1 LLIDKISRWSVN
13 WKTIWWK
20 IMGVNLQILGLQ
32 AIPRLAKKFDVDL
45 EGFLTYSDLYGKN
58 AEEFKKACNNCIKIL
73 SRLFEKCSI
82 SWWDAYLNSDIGME
96 RTALARDM
104 GLGKDDTVLEVGCGR
119 GYFSVAA
126 ARLAERVIGLDIM
139 NGGGRFGWWKNF
151 KETIGEL
158 DLRHKVIGLKADC
171 QTISMKDCSVNK
183 VIAAH
188 SIRNLENKHVIQSA
202 LREMYRVL
210 SEDGEMIV
218 AENIS
223 IARNKSQ
230 EAHLAFYKCKCK
242 YISGDLFYY
251 SQEEFQEMFKE
262 AGFGEVDF
270 KLVDYN
276 LSAAP
281 PIFYLNTSLLKKE
294 QIEKAQEEYN
304 KAVDLIRKH
313 GETSPP
319 TLIVKV
325 TKHSK

>member
-1 LLIDKISRWSVN
+1 V
-13 WKTIWWK
+13 
-20 IMGVNLQILGLQ
+20 GVNLQILGLQ

-45 EGFLTYSDLYGKN
+45 EGFLTYSDLYGKTP
-58 AEEFKKACNNCIKIL
+58 EEFKKASDNCLKIL
-73 SRLFEKCSI
+73 NSLFENYSI
-82 SWWDAYLNSDIGME
+82 SWWDVYSNSDIGME
-96 RTALARDM
+96 RTALARDV

-126 ARLAERVIGLDIM
+126 ARFAERVIGLDVM
-139 NGGGRFGWWKNF
+139 NGGGRYGWWKNF

-158 DLRHKVIGLKADC
+158 DLKHKVIGLKADC
-171 QTISMKDCSVNK
+171 QTIPLKDCSVNK

-188 SIRNLENKHVIQSA
+188 SIRNLENKQVIQNA

-210 SEDGEMIV
+210 SENGEMIV

-223 IARNKSQ
+223 ISRNNSQ

-242 YISGDLFYY
+242 YISGDLFYF
-251 SQEEFQEMFKE
+251 SQKEFQEMFKKAE
-262 AGFGEVDF
+262 LGEVDF

-281 PIFYLNTSLLKKE
+281 PIFYLDTSLLKKE
-294 QIEKAQEEYN
+294 QIEKVQKEYN
-304 KAVDLIRKH
+304 EAVDLIRKH

-319 TLIVKV
+319 TLIIKV

>member
-1 LLIDKISRWSVN
+1 V
-13 WKTIWWK
+13 
-20 IMGVNLQILGLQ
+20 GVNLQLLGLQ

-45 EGFLTYSDLYGKN
+45 EGFLTYSDLYGKTP
-58 AEEFKKACNNCIKIL
+58 EEFKNACDNCIKIL
-73 SRLFEKCSI
+73 NRLFEKYGV
-82 SWWDAYLNSDIGME
+82 SWWDVYLNSDIGME

-139 NGGGRFGWWKNF
+139 NGGGRYRWWKNF
-151 KETIGEL
+151 KDTTAEL
-158 DLRHKVIGLKADC
+158 DLKHKIVGLKADC
-171 QTISMKDCSVNK
+171 QIIPMKHCSVNK

-188 SIRNLENKHVIQSA
+188 SIRNLENKHVIQND

-218 AENIS
+218 AENIA

-242 YISGDLFYY
+242 YISGDLFYF

-262 AGFGEVDF
+262 AGLGEVDS
-270 KLVDYN
+270 KLADYN

-281 PIFYLNTSLLKKE
+281 PIFYLDTSLLKKE
-294 QIEKAQEEYN
+294 QIENAKKEYDE
-304 KAVDLIRKH
+304 AVDLIRKH

>member
-1 LLIDKISRWSVN
+1 
-13 WKTIWWK
+13 
-20 IMGVNLQILGLQ
+20 MGVNLQTLGLQ

-45 EGFLTYSDLYGKN
+45 EGFLTYSDLYGKT
-58 AEEFKKACNNCIKIL
+58 AEEFNRAYGNCGKIL
-73 SRLFEKCSI
+73 NRLFEKYSI
-82 SWWDAYLNSDIGME
+82 SWWDVYSNSDIGME

-104 GLGKDDTVLEVGCGR
+104 GLEKDDTVLEVGCGR

-126 ARLAERVIGLDIM
+126 AKFAERVIGLDIM
-139 NGGGRFGWWKNF
+139 NGGGRSGWWKNF
-151 KETIGEL
+151 KETIAEL
-158 DLRHKVIGLKADC
+158 DLKHRVMGLKVDC

-183 VIAAH
+183 VVAAH
-188 SIRNLENKHVIQSA
+188 SIRNLENKQVIQNA
-202 LREMYRVL
+202 IREMYRVL
-210 SEDGEMIV
+210 SEGGEMIV
-218 AENIS
+218 AENIP

-230 EAHLAFYKCKCK
+230 EAHLAFYKCKCE
-242 YISGDLFYY
+242 YSSGDLFYF

-262 AGFGEVDF
+262 AELGEVDF

-294 QIEKAQEEYN
+294 QIEKAQKEHNE
-304 KAVDLIRKH
+304 AVNLIKKY

-319 TLIVKV
+319 TLIMKV

>member
-1 LLIDKISRWSVN
+1 M
-13 WKTIWWK
+13 WWK
-20 IMGVNLQILGLQ
+20 IMGLNLQMLGLQ
-32 AIPRLAKKFDVDL
+32 AVPRLAKFDVDL
-45 EGFLTYSDLYGKN
+45 EGFLTYSDVYGKN
-58 AEEFKKACNNCIKIL
+58 AEEFKKACDNCLKIL
-73 SRLFEKCSI
+73 NRLFENYRI
-82 SWWDAYLNSDIGME
+82 SWWDVYSNSDIGME
-96 RTALARDM
+96 RTALARDI

-126 ARLAERVIGLDIM
+126 ARFAERVIGLDVM
-139 NGGGRFGWWKNF
+139 NGGGRYGWWKNF
-151 KETIGEL
+151 KETIDEL
-158 DLRHKVIGLKADC
+158 GLKHRVMGLKADC

-188 SIRNLENKHVIQSA
+188 SIRNLGNEQVIQNA

-210 SEDGEMIV
+210 SENGEMIV

-230 EAHLAFYKCKCK
+230 EAHLAFYRCKCK
-242 YISGDLFYY
+242 YSWGDLFYF

-281 PIFYLNTSLLKKE
+281 PIFYLNTSLLKKRT
-294 QIEKAQEEYN
+294 N
-304 KAVDLIRKH
+304 
-313 GETSPP
+313 
-319 TLIVKV
+319 
-325 TKHSK
+325 